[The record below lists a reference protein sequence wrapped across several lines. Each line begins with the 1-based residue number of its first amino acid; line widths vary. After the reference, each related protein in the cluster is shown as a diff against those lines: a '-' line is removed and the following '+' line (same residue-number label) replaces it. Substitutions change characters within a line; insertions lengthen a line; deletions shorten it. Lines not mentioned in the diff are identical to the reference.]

1 MNTVASW
8 QDALI
13 ESWVQVWNSFLS
25 ILPTIIGAII
35 IFAIGLVIAY
45 WAKRIV
51 VELLRAAKL
60 ERFSKQAGIDKYLE
74 KAEFRFDLIGLIGL
88 FVEWLIILV
97 FFMAVVDVL
106 GLQVVSQ
113 VLTDVLGYIPNIVAA
128 ALIFA
133 AGYFVAGLVE
143 SIVRGALASV
153 DHKAAETIGNLS
165 RWLLL
170 IVAFFAAVDQLQI
183 AQTFIAV
190 FFQGL
195 TYTVVLA
202 VGLSVG
208 LGAKDLVSRVLN
220 DWYDQLKAN
229 KQEEF

>member
-1 MNTVASW
+1 MRTIASW
-8 QDALI
+8 QNALI
-13 ESWVQVWNSFLS
+13 DSWSEVWSSFLL
-25 ILPTIIGAII
+25 ILPTVIGAII

-51 VELLRAAKL
+51 VDLLRAAKV
-60 ERFSKQAGIDKYLE
+60 ERFSKRAGIDQYLK
-74 KAEFRFDLIGLIGL
+74 KANFKFDLVDMIGVMI
-88 FVEWLIILV
+88 EWLIILI
-97 FFMAVVDVL
+97 FFMAVVDIL
-106 GLQVVSQ
+106 GLDVVSD
-113 VLTDVLGYIPNIVAA
+113 VLTEVLNYIPNIVAA
-128 ALIFA
+128 ALIFG

-143 SIVRGALASV
+143 VLVRGALTSV
-153 DHKAAETIGNLS
+153 DLKAAETIGSLS

-170 IVAFFAAVDQLQI
+170 VVSLFAALDQLQI

-220 DWYDQLKAN
+220 DWYDNIK
-229 KQEEF
+229 K

>member
-13 ESWVQVWNSFLS
+13 ESWIEVWNSFVS
-25 ILPTIIGAII
+25 ILPTILGAIV
-35 IFAIGLVIAY
+35 IFAVGLVIAY

-51 VELLRAAKL
+51 VQLLKAAQL
-60 ERFSKQAGIDKYLE
+60 ERVSEQAGIDEYLK
-74 KAEFRFDLIGLIGL
+74 KAKFKFDFIGLIGIV
-88 FVEWLIILV
+88 VEWLIILV
-97 FFMAVVDVL
+97 FFLAVVDVL
-106 GLQVVSQ
+106 GLDVVSV
-113 VLTDVLGYIPNIVAA
+113 VLTEVLGYIPNVIAA

-143 SIVRGALASV
+143 GLVRGALASV
-153 DHKAAETIGNLS
+153 DHKASETIGHLS

-220 DWYDQLKAN
+220 DWYDQV
-229 KQEEF
+229 KQK